1 MERDTVESI
10 VRESVAPVNERFE
23 KFIESE
29 KESRRV
35 LTALVT
41 RLTTVV
47 AGDKEF
53 KQRGLVDTVEDHEKA
68 IEAFTSKQTETRG
81 AVRATMVIGGTVI
94 TLIQLVIQ
102 IYFARG

>member
-1 MERDTVESI
+1 MESI
-10 VRESVAPVNERFE
+10 VREMVDPVNSRFDE
-23 KFIESE
+23 FIKSE
-29 KESRRV
+29 GESRRI

-53 KQRGLVDTVEDHEKA
+53 KQRGLIDTVEDHDKA
-68 IEAFTSKQTETRG
+68 IEAFTAQQTETKG
-81 AVRATMVIGGTVI
+81 AVRATMVIGGGVI
-94 TLIQLVIQ
+94 TILQLLIQ